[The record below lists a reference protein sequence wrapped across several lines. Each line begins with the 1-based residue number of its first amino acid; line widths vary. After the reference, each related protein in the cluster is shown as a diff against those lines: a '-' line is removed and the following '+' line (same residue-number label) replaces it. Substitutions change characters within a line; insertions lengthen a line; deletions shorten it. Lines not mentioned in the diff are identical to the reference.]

1 MEKMNVLKYAPKL
14 PAAIAYIVLLVLV
27 MLLFFGR
34 KTMSLRPAVIVEHWP
49 DFYLHVSNFS
59 ISYLMLGGIGFMWI
73 LIGIPTRFLVVC
85 GMLLI
90 GCNFVYELW
99 VPILNTPDVVD
110 AYYGVAGTIL
120 ALCFLLCVKRF
131 GLVPL
136 TKESET

>member
-14 PAAIAYIVLLVLV
+14 PAAIAYLVLLVLV

-34 KTMSLRPAVIVEHWP
+34 KTMSLRPAVIVEQWP

-59 ISYLMLGGIGFMWI
+59 ISYLMLGGVGFMWI
-73 LIGIPTRFLVVC
+73 LIGIPIRFLVVC

-90 GCNFVYELW
+90 GCNFIYELW
-99 VPILNTPDVVD
+99 VPILNTRDVVD

-136 TKESET
+136 KKESET